1 MGCCFSGP
9 NPAGSGDAMYQ
20 NMTQDYKE
28 FKAGVVAAEAHD
40 FEKAIKHYEQAI
52 MYNKK
57 NPEYF
62 YNLANAIQ
70 EAMNLHTGEEAGD
83 DMAEAEHTA
92 REEEALNR
100 ARKMY
105 EEVIALDPKHHAA
118 WYNLGYV
125 QEELQM
131 FDSAINSFTEALKL
145 EPNDKDAII
154 NLGNTYMNSE
164 KFDMSIIQ
172 YKKAIELDSTCVMS
186 HYNLASAYHSILDIK
201 MAMKYFKSAISLK
214 SDYADAHFNLGICYQ
229 DEGAKLKETAKDK
242 RKMLEFYELAL
253 QHYKTALD
261 LDKEM
266 EEAREAIE
274 LLTEEMKSQ

>member
-1 MGCCFSGP
+1 
-9 NPAGSGDAMYQ
+9 MYQ
-20 NMTQDYKE
+20 NMTQDYME

-52 MYNKK
+52 LYNKK

-83 DMAEAEHTA
+83 EMAEAEHSK
-92 REEEALNR
+92 REEEALTR
-100 ARKMY
+100 AQKMY
-105 EEVIALDPKHHAA
+105 MEVIKLDPNHHAA

-125 QEELQM
+125 QEELQL
-131 FDSAINSFTEALKL
+131 FDSAIRSFSEALKL

-164 KFDMSIIQ
+164 KFDESIIQ

-201 MAMKYFKSAISLK
+201 SAMKYFKSAIALK

-229 DEGAKLKETAKDK
+229 DEGAKLKETGKDK
-242 RKMLEFYELAL
+242 KTMLEFYESAL
-253 QHYKTALD
+253 KHYKEALR
-261 LDKEM
+261 LDSGM
-266 EEAREAIE
+266 EEASEAIE
-274 LLTEEMKSQ
+274 LLTEEMSREG